1 MELVIIGLVLAGLVL
16 VFFGAALSVYGTALM
31 GFLIGAGGGYVLA
44 PQLLGAFGSQGPVAF
59 AVGVLAGGA
68 LGAALAYVALS
79 FATAVPAFVVGAYVG
94 LFVITPVFTNGGL
107 VKYLVMVAAGI
118 AGAVLGFT
126 LTKFALMFVTAFVGA
141 ALASGQVGLASLTAA
156 RETLSPAPVLFDP
169 LATATLAGA
178 EVPLFGALFLLGV
191 ISQVG
196 LFKLGWVTRF
206 ATVVPG
212 IGRVLGRRGKEA

>member
-1 MELVIIGLVLAGLVL
+1 MELVTIGLVLAGLVL
-16 VFFGAALSVYGTALM
+16 VFFGAALSVYGTALL

-44 PQLLGAFGSQGPVAF
+44 PQLLGAFGAGGAVAF
-59 AVGVLAGGA
+59 AVAVLAGGA

-79 FATAVPAFVVGAYVG
+79 FATAIPSFVVGAYVG
-94 LFVITPVFTNGGL
+94 LFVITPVFTDGGL

-141 ALASGQVGLASLTAA
+141 ALASGQVGLASLAAA
-156 RETLSPAPVLFDP
+156 RETLSPEPVLFDP
-169 LATATLAGA
+169 LATSTLAGA

-191 ISQVG
+191 LSQVG